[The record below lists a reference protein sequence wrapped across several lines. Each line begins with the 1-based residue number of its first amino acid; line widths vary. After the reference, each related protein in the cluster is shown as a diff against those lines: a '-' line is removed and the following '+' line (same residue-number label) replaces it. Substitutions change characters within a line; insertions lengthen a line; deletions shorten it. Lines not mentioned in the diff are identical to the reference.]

1 MATPPG
7 RVFLASRDGDVQTQS
22 DPTLQIPAGL
32 LGRSRTAE
40 DVAQIEPLA
49 LLAALLESDRPLGA
63 GAPIPPAWHWAY
75 FAPPARQSALGP
87 DGHEKADDLLPP
99 HQGMRRMWAGSR
111 LAFEGDLRV
120 GEKLR
125 RRSRVAA
132 VDSKIGR
139 SGPFL
144 LVRLEHAIEGESG
157 GRVAEEQDLIF
168 RAPSAAPL
176 VASGPGNSEPAAFER
191 RLVPDPILLFRFSA
205 ATGNPH
211 RIHYDHPYAT
221 GVEGY
226 PGLVV
231 HGPLMA
237 ILMLDLLHRTHSD
250 ECVRRLTFRAER
262 PAFLPDALSIR
273 GRPRAGGYD
282 LWVES
287 GGRRACRLGIDCA

>member
-1 MATPPG
+1 M
-7 RVFLASRDGDVQTQS
+7 R
-22 DPTLQIPAGL
+22 IPVGL
-32 LGRSRTAE
+32 VGRSQTAE
-40 DVAQIEPLA
+40 EFARIEPLA
-49 LLAALLESDRPLGA
+49 LLAALLEADWPLDA
-63 GAPIPPAWHWAY
+63 GAPVPPAWHWVY
-75 FAPPARQSALGP
+75 FSPPARQSALGP
-87 DGHEKADDLLPP
+87 DGHEAADDLLPP
-99 HQGMRRMWAGSR
+99 HRGMRRMWAGSR
-111 LAFEGDLRV
+111 LAFEGDLSI
-120 GEKLR
+120 GERLR

-132 VDSKIGR
+132 VDGKIGR

-144 LVRLEHAIEGESG
+144 LVRLEHVIEGASG

-168 RAPSAAPL
+168 RAPSASPL
-176 VASGPGNSEPAAFER
+176 AGSGRAAGESPPAAFES

-237 ILMLDLLHRTHSD
+237 ILMLDLLHRTHRR
-250 ECVRRLTFRAER
+250 ERVRRLSFKAER

-273 GRPRAGGYD
+273 GRPSAGGFE
-282 LWVES
+282 LWIES
-287 GGRRACRLGIDCA
+287 AGRTACRMTIDCA

>member
-1 MATPPG
+1 MQK
-7 RVFLASRDGDVQTQS
+7 RS
-22 DPTLQIPAGL
+22 DESLPIPAGL
-32 LGRSRTAE
+32 VGRSRTAE
-40 DVAQIEPLA
+40 EVAQVEPLA
-49 LLAALLESDRPLGA
+49 LLAALLEADWPLGA
-63 GAPIPPAWHWAY
+63 GAPVPPAWHWVY

-87 DGHEKADDLLPP
+87 DGHEMADDLLPP
-99 HQGMRRMWAGSR
+99 HRGMRRIWAGSR
-111 LAFEGDLRV
+111 LAFEGELHI
-120 GEKLR
+120 GERLR

-132 VDSKIGR
+132 IDSKNGR

-144 LVRLEHAIEGESG
+144 LVHLEHAIEGESG
-157 GRVAEEQDLIF
+157 GRIAEEQDLIF
-168 RAPSAAPL
+168 RAPAAAPL
-176 VASGPGNSEPAAFER
+176 ATDPPTVSGTTPAAFER
-191 RLVPDPILLFRFSA
+191 RLVPDPLLLFRFSC

-237 ILMLDLLHRTHSD
+237 ILMLDLLYRTHPRERVGRFS
-250 ECVRRLTFRAER
+250 FRAER

-273 GRPRAGGYD
+273 GQPRAGGFG

-287 GGRRACRLGIDCA
+287 AGRTACRMSVDSA